1 VNNVMLV
8 VERHRKIVEAVN
20 RQTSLRVTELA
31 GMFGVTEET
40 IRRDLE
46 KLQDQGM
53 LVRSHGGA
61 VALTDTSFEV
71 HHTAREARAQAEKSA
86 IAREALKRIRNDDT
100 LIMDSSSTVLLLSKL
115 VPDMRLT
122 VITNSIQVAMELST
136 RPLIRVIG
144 IGGTLMS
151 SSLSFVGP
159 LAEKCLADYHVR
171 KAFLSCKGFTLSD
184 GISES
189 NELQAILKGRMLE
202 HSDERYL
209 LVDGS
214 KVGQKSLSVWAPAQS
229 MTEVITDATALMPAL
244 EGLKKAGVRLTV
256 AA

>member
-1 VNNVMLV
+1 MLL

-20 RQTSLRVTELA
+20 RQTSLRVTELS

-46 KLQDQGM
+46 KLQEQGM
-53 LVRSHGGA
+53 LIRSHGGA

-71 HHTAREARAQAEKSA
+71 HHTAREARSQTEKTA
-86 IAREALKRIRNDDT
+86 IAREALKRVRTDDT
-100 LIMDSSSTVLLLSKL
+100 ILMDSSSTVLILAK
-115 VPDMRLT
+115 VIPDMRST
-122 VITNSIQVAMELST
+122 VITNSLQAAMELST
-136 RPLIRVIG
+136 RPLVRVIG
-144 IGGTLMS
+144 IGGTLIS

-171 KAFLSCKGFTLSD
+171 KAFLSCKGFSMKD
-184 GISES
+184 GVSES
-189 NELQAILKGRMLE
+189 NELQAILKGKMLL
-202 HSDERYL
+202 HSDEKYL

-214 KVGQKSLSVWAPAQS
+214 KVGMKSLSVWAQAS
-229 MTEVITDATALMPAL
+229 DLTEVITDSTAPPGSLD
-244 EGLKKAGVRLTV
+244 GLKRAGVRLSV